1 MTYEYRI
8 MIHPTAIID
17 DGVTIG
23 EGSKIWHFCHAMKGA
38 QIGKNCILGHG
49 VFIGSYVIIGD
60 NCKIQNGVNI
70 FQGVILKDAVFVG
83 PNVTFTNVINPRA
96 EIERKSEYKPTI
108 VKRGA
113 SIGAGATIICG
124 VTLGEY
130 CMIGAGS
137 VVTRDVLPYSLVYGN
152 PSRSHGWICKCG
164 EVLEFR
170 GVDAHCDVCGDV
182 YVISD
187 KRVIR
192 LP

>member
-1 MTYEYRI
+1 MAYEYKI
-8 MIHPTAIID
+8 MIHPTAVVD
-17 DGVTIG
+17 SGASIG
-23 EGSKIWHFCHAMKGA
+23 EGSKIWHFCHVMSGA
-38 QIGKNCILGHG
+38 QIGKSCILGHG

-96 EIERKSEYKPTI
+96 EIDRKSEYKPTI

-113 SIGAGATIICG
+113 SIGAGVTIICG
-124 VTLGEY
+124 ITLGEY

-137 VVTRDVLPYSLVYGN
+137 VVTHDVLPYSLVYGN
-152 PSRSHGWICKCG
+152 PARAHGWICKCG
-164 EVLEFR
+164 EALEFR
-170 GVDAHCDVCGDV
+170 GVDAHCDSCGDV